1 MWPEEVSERWLET
14 ATLLEGLCHRRTV
27 EKKKKKTEGRKE
39 GLSCLRAEEVEEE
52 WKERKKDGQKEG
64 SKA

>member
-27 EKKKKKTEGRKE
+27 EKKKKTEGKE
-39 GLSCLRAEEVEEE
+39 GLSCLRAEEGVEEE
-52 WKERKKDGQKEG
+52 WKERKKEGQKEG